1 MKFKIKK
8 KILKICFSPTGTEE
22 NFDII
27 DESAIYLLRLLLD
40 APVVMIKH
48 LSQMKKMFGQVP
60 TNLATKICSITSQI
74 NSELSDEC
82 RQFLQTEDNEKKTKK
97 LWGNQI
103 KFNTNSILNVKT
115 DFLQDL
121 TPPPTTHK
129 TFTNFSMKY
138 QTNDGPSTQNQNNS
152 MKNGNLYNRAWLSKH
167 VNPDL
172 INTFI
177 EMLKSSK
184 SNDELQNELF
194 DMLGFDKFE
203 VIQEILINRKTVI
216 QKVESSDKKV
226 LIREKVLAVRQTE
239 QRPQQFGCQVIVQS
253 EQEKL
258 LLKQSR
264 KDEKKLRSLI
274 GSCAI
279 DDESDDDEFN
289 PAKLRQFQQQSLL
302 QTTSQSNPIFN
313 ENRPKP
319 VFATKPKYPFVFD
332 SHGEAKAHIG
342 FIAGA
347 KLVLSDN
354 VERIDTKMYEEVRIP
369 ATESTNLTVGNERIK
384 ISSLDEIGQIAF
396 KGTKELN
403 RIQTIVYP
411 VAYNTNENLL
421 VCAPTGA
428 GKTNVAMLTIIH
440 TIRTHADQGVIHR
453 DQFKI
458 VYVAP
463 MKALAAEMVTN
474 FGKKLQPLGISV
486 RELTGDMQLTKIEMQ
501 QTQMLVTTPE
511 KWDVV
516 TRKGAGDVSL
526 INLVKLLII
535 DEVISCFSFF
545 FFLFH

>member
-1 MKFKIKK
+1 MF
-8 KILKICFSPTGTEE
+8 
-22 NFDII
+22 
-27 DESAIYLLRLLLD
+27 LLRLLLD

-74 NSELSDEC
+74 SSGLSDEC
-82 RQFLQTEDNEKKTKK
+82 REFLETKDNEKNTKK
-97 LWGNQI
+97 LWGGQI
-103 KFNTNSILNVKT
+103 KLQPNSVINVKT

-121 TPPPTTHK
+121 TPPPPTHK
-129 TFTNFSMKY
+129 TFTNFSMEYK
-138 QTNDGPSTQNQNNS
+138 TSDGQSSQSQSNST
-152 MKNGNLYNRAWLSKH
+152 KNGNLYNRTWLSKH

-177 EMLKSSK
+177 DMLKSSK

-226 LIREKVLAVRQTE
+226 LIREKVLAVRQVE
-239 QRPQQFGCQVIVQS
+239 PRPQFGCQVIVQS

-258 LLKQSR
+258 LQKQSR

-274 GSCAI
+274 ESCAG
-279 DDESDDDEFN
+279 DESDDDEFN

-302 QTTSQSNPIFN
+302 QTSAQSNPIFN
-313 ENRPKP
+313 ENRPKA
-319 VFATKPKYPFVFD
+319 VFPTKPKYPFVFD

-342 FIAGA
+342 YIAGA

-369 ATESTNLTVGNERIK
+369 ASESTNLTVGNDRIK

-403 RIQTIVYP
+403 RIQTVVYP

-428 GKTNVAMLTIIH
+428 GKTNVAMLAIIH

-486 RELTGDMQLTKIEMQ
+486 RELTGDMQLTKTEMQ

-535 DEVISCFSFF
+535 DEVFT
-545 FFLFH
+545 FFLHKSSFGLLRIRSFIPVINGFKTELEYFCFAGTFTSR